1 MFGPNYLLA
10 SHCKQ
15 RLTPLTTTIA
25 GELRTVRVLDREE
38 QDHHTLEVEAVDGG
52 LPRLTST
59 VLLTVEVMDE
69 NDNAPLVVQPL
80 QKLVSVREKQPIG
93 TTVAQIVATDADKD
107 ENATLVYD
115 FKKGKSDYNLSKYTT
130 VINFLL
136 FRRQH

>member
-1 MFGPNYLLA
+1 M
-10 SHCKQ
+10 
-15 RLTPLTTTIA
+15 
-25 GELRTVRVLDREE
+25 RTVRVLDRED

-59 VLLTVEVMDE
+59 VVISVEVMDE

-80 QKLVSVREKQPIG
+80 QKLISVREKQPGG

-107 ENATLVYD
+107 ENATLLYD
-115 FKKGKSDYNLSKYTT
+115 FKKGKSDIIFQNTQLT